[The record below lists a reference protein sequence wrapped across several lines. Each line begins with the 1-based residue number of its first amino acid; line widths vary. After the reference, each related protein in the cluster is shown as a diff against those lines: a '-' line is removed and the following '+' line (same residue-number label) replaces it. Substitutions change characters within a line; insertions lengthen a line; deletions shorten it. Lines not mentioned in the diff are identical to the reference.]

1 MALVVFL
8 RGINVGGH
16 RSFRPT
22 VLAGELRHLD
32 VVNVGATGTFVV
44 RRPVTRSRL
53 RAELAR
59 RLPFDTEVMICHG
72 REIVRLMSRDFFAGQ
87 PLRADVVRF
96 VSILSRRPRS
106 APPVPLTLPP
116 RGAWMLKVLAR
127 EDRFVVGLYRRH
139 MRVIGYLGSLD
150 RVFGVLVTT
159 RGWNTMTAIAG
170 ILARPVPRPGHGMT

>member
-8 RGINVGGH
+8 RGVNVGGH
-16 RSFRPT
+16 RTFRPT
-22 VLAGELRHLD
+22 VLAEQLRHLE

-44 RRPVTRSRL
+44 RGAVTRTKL

-72 REIVRLMSRDFFAGQ
+72 REIVRLVSREFFADH
-87 PLRADVVRF
+87 PARRDVVRF

-106 APPVPLTLPP
+106 MPALPLTLPP
-116 RGAWMLKVLAR
+116 RGTWMLKVLAR
-127 EDRFVVGLYRRH
+127 EDRFVVGFYRRH

-150 RVFGVLVTT
+150 RLFGVPLTT
-159 RGWNTMTAIAG
+159 RGWNTIGAIAR
-170 ILARPVPRPGHGMT
+170 ILT